1 MIQGLVL
8 KGIISAVI
16 KAIEKA
22 PDRRIAS
29 NHEKRLKALEKNS
42 HPKSDWVCLECG
54 CKARRVEKPKK
65 KRHKRRK

>member
-1 MIQGLVL
+1 MIQGIIL

-29 NHEKRLKALEKNS
+29 NHEKRLKKLEKDS
-42 HPKSDWVCLECG
+42 HPVADWVCLECG
-54 CKARRVEKPKK
+54 CKARRIDKPTK
-65 KRHKRRK
+65 KRRKK